1 VLAELP
7 VALAETA
14 WLLWSGKA
22 MTNFARIV
30 GGVAIDVSGDP
41 ESHFH
46 PDIAAEFEEVP
57 DTVKCGW
64 RMVDDEWEAPE
75 AIELPIVT
83 IEPKEVDP
91 ITFKLL
97 FTSTERIAAKALR
110 ATDPVIDDFWSILDD
125 PRTRTVDMRIP
136 SIQAVI
142 EHTLDAIEAAPERKD
157 QILQGIIR

>member
-1 VLAELP
+1 
-7 VALAETA
+7 
-14 WLLWSGKA
+14 
-22 MTNFARIV
+22 MNYARVI
-30 GGVAIDVSGDP
+30 GGVAIDVSDDP

-64 RMVDDEWEAPE
+64 RLVVDEWEAPE
-75 AIELPIVT
+75 VVAPVVA

-97 FTSTERIAAKALR
+97 FTSAERIAAKALR

-125 PRTRTVDMRIP
+125 PRTRAVDMRIP

-142 EHTLDAIEAAPERKD
+142 EHTLTAIDAAPERKN
-157 QILQGIIR
+157 QILQGIVQ

>member
-1 VLAELP
+1 
-7 VALAETA
+7 
-14 WLLWSGKA
+14 

-30 GGVAIDVSGDP
+30 DGVAIDVIDDP

-57 DTVKCGW
+57 DTVQHGW
-64 RMVDDEWEAPE
+64 RLVDDEWEPPE
-75 AIELPIVT
+75 VIETPVAQ

-97 FTSTERIAAKALR
+97 FTSAERIAAKALR
-110 ATDPVIDDFWSILDD
+110 ATDPLIDDFWSILDD
-125 PRTRTVDMRIP
+125 PRTRSVDMRIP

-142 EHTLDAIEAAPERKD
+142 EHTLDAIDAAPERKD
-157 QILQGIIR
+157 QILQGIVQ

>member
-1 VLAELP
+1 
-7 VALAETA
+7 
-14 WLLWSGKA
+14 

-30 GGVAIDVSGDP
+30 DGVAIDVSGDP

-57 DTVKCGW
+57 DVVQHGW
-64 RMVDDEWEAPE
+64 RLLDDEWEPPGVVEAPI
-75 AIELPIVT
+75 AAV
-83 IEPKEVDP
+83 EPKEVDP

-110 ATDPVIDDFWSILDD
+110 ATDPLIDDFWSILDD
-125 PRTRTVDMRIP
+125 PRTRSVDMRIP

-142 EHTLDAIEAAPERKD
+142 EHTLDAINAAPERKD
-157 QILQGIIR
+157 QILQGIMQ